1 MERMSFG
8 KGAKTMD
15 KRAAGK
21 GTVGDK
27 AAGKM
32 EEKKAG
38 RGKEGVPVKDS
49 VKKPKK

>member
-1 MERMSFG
+1 M
-8 KGAKTMD
+8 MD

-21 GTVGDK
+21 GVAGDK

-38 RGKEGVPVKDS
+38 RGKEGVAVKDS